1 MKVAFAA
8 AASMLVLVF
17 SFDVQAFP
25 SSPTEN
31 QEMAAVTLIR
41 DSCGKG
47 NHRTRAGQCVSGGQ
61 EKAARESY
69 GVNGTTCPPGTR
81 LGVRGRNCQR
91 ID

>member
-8 AASMLVLVF
+8 AASMLVLGF

-25 SSPTEN
+25 SSPTAN

-47 NHRTRAGQCVSGGQ
+47 NHRTQAGQCVSGPA
-61 EKAARESY
+61 EKAARSS
-69 GVNGTTCPPGTR
+69 GVMNGTTCPPGTR